1 MDEAAGVEGL
11 DPELLRDRHDLQHSL
26 LLLEAAKAYDSV
38 IAHPEPAAAT
48 AYRGFDAVQRYLREI
63 VYGGEPRAT
72 PFASLGGITVHTVD
86 GVRFLPLAFEF
97 LDHEEGQLHD
107 LVEDVFPDVAR
118 MHGAMLFDLSG
129 EEEDEEGEEAG
140 TDAEWERKKG

>member
-97 LDHEEGQLHD
+97 LDHEASTELFSAWSSAD
-107 LVEDVFPDVAR
+107 VNKSTRRCASFSAFASDPNLVFCCFSELLCFLRRP
-118 MHGAMLFDLSG
+118 
-129 EEEDEEGEEAG
+129 
-140 TDAEWERKKG
+140 